1 MITFQVAFLKFN
13 AYKSSNLNSI
23 LYKPVIFSV
32 EKQKPL
38 QFFLSPRM
46 SYTEAKYFD
55 NIDKWN

>member
-23 LYKPVIFSV
+23 LYKPVFFSF

-38 QFFLSPRM
+38 QFLLSPRM